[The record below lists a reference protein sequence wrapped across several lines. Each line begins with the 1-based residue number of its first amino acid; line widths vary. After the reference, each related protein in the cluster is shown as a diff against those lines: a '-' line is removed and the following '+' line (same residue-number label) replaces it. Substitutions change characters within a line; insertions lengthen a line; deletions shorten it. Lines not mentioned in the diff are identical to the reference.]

1 MHDVRKSFIRC
12 TCLEKTKITYKHN
25 GRSCNNSLQE
35 IGEFISKQY
44 NFFLSGF
51 SFMTIEESQTAG

>member
-1 MHDVRKSFIRC
+1 MHDVRKSFIQC